1 MKAKIEFNEN
11 CMCQKTKLTWNTTA
25 DGFEASR
32 DNSGISDNTI
42 QHTCPETLYN
52 QKNTPTLRLLGVK
65 IYVTTVILPP
75 SMKSEIEP
83 FLRNRLLLFFI

>member
-42 QHTCPETLYN
+42 Q
-52 QKNTPTLRLLGVK
+52 
-65 IYVTTVILPP
+65 
-75 SMKSEIEP
+75 
-83 FLRNRLLLFFI
+83 